1 MMRGGITPEQ
11 SPHIASIA
19 PAPIAERLRRELER
33 HGITADV
40 NDGYGLAVVS
50 VWHSLIVW
58 TDGAVIWWRVGWSRR
73 RNRPVY
79 AWHPA
84 SEPQQA
90 ANRVALRYANL
101 RARDHTSAAASGPSR
116 IAQRPGPTLLG
127 GALP

>member
-11 SPHIASIA
+11 APHIASIA
-19 PAPIAERLRRELER
+19 PAHIAERLRHELER

-50 VWHSLIVW
+50 VWHRLIVW
-58 TDGAVIWWRVGWSRR
+58 TDGAVIWWRVGWSR
-73 RNRPVY
+73 NRPVY

-84 SEPQQA
+84 SESQQA

-101 RARDHTSAAASGPSR
+101 RASDRTSAAASGPSR
-116 IAQRPGPTLLG
+116 IAQRPDPTLSG